1 MIHFLM
7 VLIVILEYLGMIII
21 EPEKVSTPVIVVILL
36 VHVVVF
42 IWYTNK
48 YPSKDKE

>member
-7 VLIVILEYLGMIII
+7 ILLVILEYLGMIII
-21 EPEKVSTPVIVVILL
+21 EPERISTPVIVVILL

-48 YPSKDKE
+48 YPNKE

>member
-7 VLIVILEYLGMIII
+7 VLLVILEYLGMMIV
-21 EPEKVSTPVIVVILL
+21 EPGMISTPVVVVILL
-36 VHVVVF
+36 VHVLVF

-48 YPSKDKE
+48 YPSKE

>member
-36 VHVVVF
+36 VHVAVF
-42 IWYTNK
+42 VWYTNK
-48 YPSKDKE
+48 YPNKD

>member
-1 MIHFLM
+1 MVHFLM
-7 VLIVILEYLGMIII
+7 VLIIVLEYLGMIII

-48 YPSKDKE
+48 YPNKE

>member
-7 VLIVILEYLGMIII
+7 VLVIILEYLGMIII

-36 VHVVVF
+36 VHVLVF

-48 YPSKDKE
+48 YPNKE

>member
-21 EPEKVSTPVIVVILL
+21 EPEEISTPIVVIILL

-42 IWYTNK
+42 IWYSSK
-48 YPSKDKE
+48 YPNKE

>member
-1 MIHFLM
+1 MIHFL
-7 VLIVILEYLGMIII
+7 LILFIILEYLGMMVI
-21 EPEKVSTPVIVVILL
+21 EPEKISAPVAFIVLL

-48 YPSKDKE
+48 YPNKDKE

>member
-7 VLIVILEYLGMIII
+7 VVFIILEYLGMMVI
-21 EPEKVSTPVIVVILL
+21 EPEKISTPVVVIILL
-36 VHVVVF
+36 VHVMVF

-48 YPSKDKE
+48 YPNKE

>member
-7 VLIVILEYLGMIII
+7 ILAIILEYVGMMVI
-21 EPEKVSTPVIVVILL
+21 EPEKISTPIVVIILL
-36 VHVVVF
+36 VHILVF

-48 YPSKDKE
+48 YPNKE

>member
-7 VLIVILEYLGMIII
+7 ILFIILEYLGMIII
-21 EPEKVSTPVIVVILL
+21 EPEKVSTPIVVIILL
-36 VHVVVF
+36 VHILVF

-48 YPSKDKE
+48 YPNKE

>member
-7 VLIVILEYLGMIII
+7 ILLVILEYLGMIII
-21 EPEKVSTPVIVVILL
+21 EPGMISTPVVCIILL
-36 VHVVVF
+36 VHVLGF

-48 YPSKDKE
+48 YPSKE

>member
-7 VLIVILEYLGMIII
+7 VLIIILEYVGMMLI
-21 EPEKVSTPVIVVILL
+21 EPEKVSTPIVVIILL
-36 VHVVVF
+36 IHVAVF

-48 YPSKDKE
+48 YPNKE

>member
-7 VLIVILEYLGMIII
+7 ILFIILEYVGMMVI
-21 EPEKVSTPVIVVILL
+21 EPEKISTPIVVIILL
-36 VHVVVF
+36 VHVVLF

-48 YPSKDKE
+48 YPNKE

>member
-21 EPEKVSTPVIVVILL
+21 EPEKVSTPVVCIILL

-42 IWYTNK
+42 VWYTNK
-48 YPSKDKE
+48 YPNKE

>member
-7 VLIVILEYLGMIII
+7 ILFIILEYLGMMII
-21 EPEKVSTPVIVVILL
+21 EPEKISTPVVVIILL
-36 VHVVVF
+36 VHVMLF

-48 YPSKDKE
+48 YPNKE